1 MSNIALITD
10 DEGAGIGI
18 GPEHGPIQ
26 TRLNAL
32 ITKVNQMDT
41 PTEFPYTPTA
51 TADWPSTDPVNV
63 QEGLDML
70 AERLTDAEA
79 DVGSL
84 QTDVG
89 SLQTDVGAIVDDHI
103 QAVCTP
109 LPAQTDEAEVTA
121 TLNGDVA
128 NKFIPESI
136 VITVESTTGA
146 VAGDGT
152 VNVGT
157 TTGGNEIA
165 SAQALTGLDAAGKS
179 RRIPLSAATYA
190 AIAGNATIYANVEAN
205 DSTATTLVLSVRVF
219 GKQI

>member
-41 PTEFPYTPTA
+41 PTEFPYTPTV
-51 TADWPSTDPVNV
+51 TADWPGTDPVNV

-70 AERLTDAEA
+70 ADRLTDAE
-79 DVGSL
+79 
-84 QTDVG
+84 TDV
-89 SLQTDVGAIVDDHI
+89 SAIVDDHI

-121 TLNGDVA
+121 ALNGDVA
-128 NKFIPESI
+128 NKFIPEAI
-136 VITVESTTGA
+136 VITVESTTGT